1 MRLYRHHLE
10 VTKVTLHELMST
22 PRLSDTLIA
31 MLRDMDPRRS
41 LVARIIWLMIAL
53 AASFA
58 IAASIWAGRVAREIV
73 LQQHIRRLALETDQL
88 ASDLGQA
95 VSARLDALRA
105 AGNPASA
112 TGIFERLAGAY
123 PDLGWVAVADAGGTV
138 LATDA
143 SLAVG
148 SSVRGEPWFSGGLNG
163 PWIGVIRGTPRAGR
177 TPLLGDLSAPVTDA
191 SGRVVAVIAAHL
203 NWHWAP
209 NDVQRLNDTLN
220 PRGSAQTLVL
230 DGTGKVLVGP
240 DALLGKRWEGAALE
254 EPPPIEPDSIE
265 SGPAAEA
272 PSKPSATPLFERLP
286 DGAMVVVARAPMSVG
301 ARHPTLGWQ
310 VQLSETREHV
320 YQRANALAIRI
331 LWISICLGT
340 ATALIGALGARH
352 LTNRLRRLTRSAAAV
367 GRNEMARIEVPKG
380 RDEVAQ
386 LAAAFAEILD
396 ALRQERTELLTL
408 SGELERRVAV
418 RTREVERLAEES
430 RYAAVVRERLKIAR
444 DLHDTLAHSMMAML
458 SEVRLLRKLQVHD
471 PDSLREELAR
481 AEEVAHEGLNEART
495 AITQMRVNAV
505 RDTGLGAA
513 LRTAFDRFIDRTAL
527 SGEFTADPD
536 AAGFGDERAE
546 TLFRMAE
553 EAMRNIERHA
563 MASHASLALKTVD
576 GTQLQLRI
584 EDDGIGFDPAAP
596 HQGHYGI
603 IGLHEQ
609 AQLIGAH
616 LLIDSAP
623 SRGTTLT
630 VTLRMT
636 PEEL

>member
-1 MRLYRHHLE
+1 
-10 VTKVTLHELMST
+10 MST
-22 PRLSDTLIA
+22 PHLPNSLIA
-31 MLRDMDPRRS
+31 VLRDMDPRRS

-73 LQQHIRRLALETDQL
+73 LQQHVRRLALETDQL

-112 TGIFERLAGAY
+112 AGVFERLAGAY
-123 PDLGWVAVADAGGTV
+123 PDLGWVAVADADGTV
-138 LATDA
+138 LAADA

-148 SSVRGEPWFSGGLNG
+148 SRVRDQPWFSGGLNG
-163 PWIGVIRGTPRAGR
+163 PWIGVIRGTPRADR
-177 TPLLGDLSAPVTDA
+177 SPLLGDLSAPVRDA
-191 SGRVVAVIAAHL
+191 TGRVVAVIAAHL
-203 NWHWAP
+203 NWQWAP

-230 DGTGKVLVGP
+230 DGTAKVLVGP
-240 DALLGKRWEGAALE
+240 DALLGKRWEGVALE
-254 EPPPIEPDSIE
+254 EPPPIEPDSTD

-286 DGAMVVVARAPMSVG
+286 DGAVVVVARAPMSVG

-310 VQLSETREHV
+310 VQLSETKEHV

-367 GRNEMARIEVPKG
+367 GRNEMARIEVPQG

-471 PDSLREELAR
+471 PNSLREELAR

-563 MASHASLALKTVD
+563 MASHAALALKTVD

-623 SRGTTLT
+623 GRGTTLI